1 MRSRDSGNIRRGQR
15 GIRLA
20 QSLSSLANS
29 GDQNACLA
37 EAIEQSR
44 FQQNQLLVTGL
55 STLTT
60 EDCLVNFIEVM
71 SGEEV
76 EDVMM
81 RNGKALITMA
91 NDIAGKSRRLTNLSC
106 PVIFLSVSLFQ
117 PVPLQFFSL
126 ALYQVLKWHARRLSD
141 GPNHYCFC
149 LVVFLTA
156 VECLQTVCLFQAF
169 SLNKRSFR
177 YTRI

>member
-1 MRSRDSGNIRRGQR
+1 MRSRDSGNIGRGQR

-20 QSLSSLANS
+20 QSLSIIANS

-91 NDIAGKSRRLTNLSC
+91 NDITGKSRRLTNLSC
-106 PVIFLSVSLFQ
+106 TCIFLSVSLFQ
-117 PVPLQFFSL
+117 PVPLQFFLSL

-141 GPNHYCFC
+141 GPNRYWFC
-149 LVVFLTA
+149 LVVVLTV
-156 VECLQTVCLFQAF
+156 VECLQTV
-169 SLNKRSFR
+169 
-177 YTRI
+177 

>member
-1 MRSRDSGNIRRGQR
+1 MRSRDSVNIGRGQR
-15 GIRLA
+15 GIRLP

-91 NDIAGKSRRLTNLSC
+91 NDITGKSRRLTNLSC
-106 PVIFLSVSLFQ
+106 TCIFLSVSLFQ
-117 PVPLQFFSL
+117 PVPLQFFLSL
-126 ALYQVLKWHARRLSD
+126 ALYQVLKWRARRLSD
-141 GPNHYCFC
+141 RPNHYCFC
-149 LVVFLTA
+149 LVVVLTA
-156 VECLQTVCLFQAF
+156 VECLQTV
-169 SLNKRSFR
+169 
-177 YTRI
+177 

>member
-1 MRSRDSGNIRRGQR
+1 MRSRDSVNIGRGQR
-15 GIRLA
+15 GIRLP

-44 FQQNQLLVTGL
+44 FQQNQLLVSGL
-55 STLTT
+55 SELTT
-60 EDCLVNFIEVM
+60 KDCLVNFIKAM

-91 NDIAGKSRRLTNLSC
+91 NDITGKSCQDVT
-106 PVIFLSVSLFQ
+106 
-117 PVPLQFFSL
+117 
-126 ALYQVLKWHARRLSD
+126 
-141 GPNHYCFC
+141 
-149 LVVFLTA
+149 
-156 VECLQTVCLFQAF
+156 
-169 SLNKRSFR
+169 
-177 YTRI
+177 